1 MSTKQYAKLGIEALI
16 VVIVLALF
24 LGQLLGQPILLS
36 YVFTG
41 SMAPTM
47 DPGDGFVAVPS
58 ALVTEYSEGDV
69 ITFEAE
75 EIQGGGLTTHR
86 IVGETEQGYVTRG
99 DANPFT
105 DQDGG
110 EPHVQEAQIVAK
122 AGTVGSTVIVVPHLG
137 TVVMGLQDA
146 IETVQQQ
153 AAMLFGFQS
162 LQGTQGLAYL
172 LFGLSVLAY
181 IFETMREGGKSRE
194 RGRSRTRENGTDTTL
209 ILVVLA
215 AVLMISATA
224 AMVVPAGTEQFGVVS
239 SQSASENPTVI
250 QQGTTENLTYIVP
263 NGGLVPTVVFLE
275 SETDGI
281 EAAPDELYL
290 EGQSSLNATVSI
302 TAPPETGYYRY
313 FLTEHRYLAIL
324 PPSLIADLHGIHPWV
339 PLGVING
346 LLGGGIYLIGRVV
359 IGTDRVRIRSRDRP
373 SSSFVSRLFE

>member
-1 MSTKQYAKLGIEALI
+1 VSTKQYAKLGIEALI

-122 AGTVGSTVIVVPHLG
+122 AGTVGNTVIVVPHLG

>member
-122 AGTVGSTVIVVPHLG
+122 AGTVGNTVIVVPHLG

-263 NGGLVPTVVFLE
+263 NGGLVPTIVFLE

>member
-122 AGTVGSTVIVVPHLG
+122 AGTVGNTVIVVPHLG

>member
-1 MSTKQYAKLGIEALI
+1 VSTKQYAKLGIEALI

-122 AGTVGSTVIVVPHLG
+122 AGTVGNTVIVVPHLG

-263 NGGLVPTVVFLE
+263 NGGLVPTIVFLE